1 MRVLSRFKR
10 RNAERWW
17 RGAGVAEEAQRAG
30 QEGGAAPSHDHQ
42 YAHNVSPTDRA
53 PMTWPMSTAGL
64 QFFFFSKFLFFYLFE
79 LARRFW
85 ISPRTRALMM
95 MSQFLLATAI
105 LVASA
110 TVYVGKEWRSAFA
123 SAFGVTILYLRALVF
138 FLRGGTYKACP
149 YFITERNSA
158 GLSTERERLQAKA
171 QTYSLALIFYLWSK
185 PHYRSGTFA
194 NDMVKVRSRRV
205 GGERTMKPPHVFL
218 LH

>member
-1 MRVLSRFKR
+1 
-10 RNAERWW
+10 
-17 RGAGVAEEAQRAG
+17 
-30 QEGGAAPSHDHQ
+30 
-42 YAHNVSPTDRA
+42 
-53 PMTWPMSTAGL
+53 
-64 QFFFFSKFLFFYLFE
+64 
-79 LARRFW
+79 
-85 ISPRTRALMM
+85 M

-149 YFITERNSA
+149 YFTTERNSA

-205 GGERTMKPPHVFL
+205 GGERTNEAASRLFAALTSTPYARLPSPHRTSATSRSPAPASRCPSSPASSRSPFSSL
-218 LH
+218 FSACR